1 MSEMTENQT
10 AKIRKGLSARRDP
23 VCYQTQQDIVI
34 PAGTILRSYDAHIF
48 EAQIGPSGKFSLT
61 TEHRADVDA
70 NLFKRV
76 IA

>member
-23 VCYQTQQDIVI
+23 VCYQTQTDIVI
-34 PAGTILRSYDAHIF
+34 PAGTILRAESASRF
-48 EAQIGPSGKFSLT
+48 VAQVGSLCEFSLT
-61 TEHRADVDA
+61 VKPGDLLTPE
-70 NLFKRV
+70 FKRV